1 MMLLDKHF
9 WMDAVERMVKTV
21 CEVALALIGTGMVGI
36 MDVDWLNLLSVC
48 VMAALV
54 SVLSSIASSIKTDT
68 VSGASL
74 VSNPA
79 TTANLVDPLPEDEQ
93 PTLDE
98 VAEKLAS

>member
-1 MMLLDKHF
+1 MTLLDKHF
-9 WMDAVERMVKTV
+9 WMDALERMVKTV

-54 SVLSSIASSIKTDT
+54 SVLSSVASSIKTDT

-74 VSNPA
+74 VSNHAPVA
-79 TTANLVDPLPEDEQ
+79 EPLSEDEQ
-93 PTLDE
+93 STLDE

>member
-1 MMLLDKHF
+1 MILLDKHF
-9 WMDAVERMVKTV
+9 WMDALERMVKTV

-54 SVLSSIASSIKTDT
+54 SVLSSVASSIKTDT

-74 VSNPA
+74 VSNRV
-79 TTANLVDPLPEDEQ
+79 TAIDPLPVDEQ
-93 PTLDE
+93 STLDE

>member
-1 MMLLDKHF
+1 MLLDKHF
-9 WMDAVERMVKTV
+9 WMDVVERMVKTV

-54 SVLSSIASSIKTDT
+54 SVLSSVASSIKTDT

-74 VSNPA
+74 VSNRV
-79 TTANLVDPLPEDEQ
+79 TAIDPLPVDEQ
-93 PTLDE
+93 STLDE

>member
-9 WMDAVERMVKTV
+9 WMDALERMVKTV

-54 SVLSSIASSIKTDT
+54 SVLSSVASSIKTDT

-74 VSNPA
+74 VSNRV
-79 TTANLVDPLPEDEQ
+79 TAIDPLPVDEQ
-93 PTLDE
+93 STLDE

>member
-1 MMLLDKHF
+1 MTLLDKHF

-54 SVLSSIASSIKTDT
+54 SVLSSVASSIKTDT

-74 VSNPA
+74 VSNRV
-79 TTANLVDPLPEDEQ
+79 TAIDPLPVDEQ
-93 PTLDE
+93 STLDE

>member
-1 MMLLDKHF
+1 MVLLDKDF
-9 WMDAVERMVKTV
+9 WMDAVERVVKTV

-54 SVLSSIASSIKTDT
+54 SLLSSVASSIKTDT

-74 VSNPA
+74 VSNKER
-79 TTANLVDPLPEDEQ
+79 VVEPLPDDEQ
-93 PTLDE
+93 STLDE

>member
-1 MMLLDKHF
+1 MVLLDKDF

-36 MDVDWLNLLSVC
+36 MDVDWVNLLSVC

-74 VSNPA
+74 VSNRAP
-79 TTANLVDPLPEDEQ
+79 VVEPLPDDEQ
-93 PTLDE
+93 STLDE

>member
-74 VSNPA
+74 VSNRV
-79 TTANLVDPLPEDEQ
+79 TELEPLSEDEQ
-93 PTLDE
+93 STLDE

>member
-1 MMLLDKHF
+1 M
-9 WMDAVERMVKTV
+9 R
-21 CEVALALIGTGMVGI
+21 VALALIGTGMVGI

-54 SVLSSIASSIKTDT
+54 SVLASIASSIKTDT

-74 VSNPA
+74 VSNRV
-79 TTANLVDPLPEDEQ
+79 TELEPLSEDKQ
-93 PTLDE
+93 STLDE

>member
-1 MMLLDKHF
+1 MLLDKHF
-9 WMDAVERMVKTV
+9 WMDAFERMVKTV

-74 VSNPA
+74 VSNRV
-79 TTANLVDPLPEDEQ
+79 TESEPLSEDGQ
-93 PTLDE
+93 STSDE
-98 VAEKLAS
+98 VAEQPAS